1 MPVVLIIAF
10 AASLG
15 AHALALFGPDIDL
28 STVSE
33 PPPLLVELKAPPA
46 PPPPPPAKS
55 EAKAAEA
62 NGNVVG
68 SRATGRRPPAP
79 AAPLP
84 PSAEAGFPLATA
96 EPVPPPETMQEPM
109 QEPMQEREIEQELAP
124 AVPAT
129 PLARR
134 APVAS
139 ALPAR
144 GLIRYRVDRGD
155 QGFQIGFSIHEWEA
169 ADGTYRITA
178 VTETT
183 GLVAFFKPLRIEVE
197 SRGRLTA
204 AGLVPEHFVTRREG
218 RATGESAEFDW
229 DSMQL
234 RMGNRPVQA
243 LSLGAQDLLSY
254 AYQLGLVGDLASVG
268 SMPIA
273 TGKKYAN
280 FQLEVVGDED
290 IEIPAGTFRSVHLRV
305 PGVATTELWL
315 ARDRALLPVKIQHVD
330 RKGNLYVQV
339 ATAIE
344 FSQEP

>member
-144 GLIRYRVDRGD
+144 GVIRYRVDRGD
-155 QGFQIGFSIHEWEA
+155 SNFEIGFAQHEWTI
-169 ADGTYRITA
+169 ADGHYRLTSVA
-178 VTETT
+178 ETT
-183 GLVAFFKPLRIEVE
+183 GLVWLFKSVRIEME
-197 SRGRLTA
+197 SRGLITTD
-204 AGLVPEHFVTRREG
+204 GLQPQHFAVRRDGQPTREKVD
-218 RATGESAEFDW
+218 FDW
-229 DSMQL
+229 SAMTVSVAGPMSQS
-234 RMGNRPVQA
+234 RRNMPPHTVT
-243 LSLGAQDLLSY
+243 SWKVV
-254 AYQLGLVGDLASVG
+254 LVS
-268 SMPIA
+268 
-273 TGKKYAN
+273 
-280 FQLEVVGDED
+280 
-290 IEIPAGTFRSVHLRV
+290 R
-305 PGVATTELWL
+305 
-315 ARDRALLPVKIQHVD
+315 
-330 RKGNLYVQV
+330 
-339 ATAIE
+339 
-344 FSQEP
+344 

>member
-33 PPPLLVELKAPPA
+33 PPPLLAELRTQPA
-46 PPPPPPAKS
+46 PPPPPLAKS
-55 EAKAAEA
+55 EVKAAA
-62 NGNVVG
+62 AGG
-68 SRATGRRPPAP
+68 SMVRRSATRRRPPAP

-84 PSAEAGFPLATA
+84 LSTEADSPLAI
-96 EPVPPPETMQEPM
+96 PEPM
-109 QEPMQEREIEQELAP
+109 PSPEPMQEREIEPSLEP
-124 AVPAT
+124 AVPAS
-129 PLARR
+129 PLPAL
-134 APVAS
+134 APATS
-139 ALPAR
+139 TLPAR

-169 ADGTYRITA
+169 ADGAYRITA
-178 VTETT
+178 VSETT

-204 AGLVPEHFVTRREG
+204 AGLVPEHFMTRREG

-243 LSLGAQDLLSY
+243 LSLGSQDLLSY
-254 AYQLGLVGDLASVG
+254 PYQLGLIADLASGG
-268 SMPIA
+268 SLPIA

-290 IEIPAGTFRSVHLRV
+290 IEIPAGTFRSLHLRV
-305 PGVATTELWL
+305 PGVATTEIWL
-315 ARDRALLPVKIQHVD
+315 AYDRAMLPVKIQHVD

-344 FSQEP
+344 LSQDP